1 MIRSIAR
8 TRNSRLGRMF
18 RRIKPAG
25 AEIVLSD
32 SQFMT
37 ELKKEV
43 YRSDRRE
50 FARDLGL
57 VRLKTSS
64 LADDFF
70 ESSSFASLL
79 DRLRISDT
87 IGWYQG
93 DLSILLPESDRNGTF
108 KVANEVTKILS
119 AGGVRVDTAV
129 STYPF
134 DDELVSLAEEVRAL
148 SSELN
153 AYSNDDDDDDA
164 LTGGRRDGRHRD
176 VPVPKSKAF
185 GGSKNLSDD
194 QKEEVLA
201 FQGLNVQETKHRFI
215 PVLRTPWWKRGI
227 DVVGASAGLVL
238 LSPVLVVAAGAIK
251 CSSKGPIFFLQE
263 REGKDGRKFGILK
276 FRTMVVNAE
285 DLQEELLDK
294 SEQDGPAFKL
304 TNDPRVTRVGKYLR
318 KSCIDELPQLLNVLK
333 GDMSLVGPRPLP
345 VKESL
350 ACTAWQRARLSVLP
364 GLTCTWQAYGGR
376 DVKFAQWMQ
385 MDLDYIKRRSFA
397 FDLRLIFDTAC
408 IALLHRGSV

>member
-148 SSELN
+148 SSEVN
-153 AYSNDDDDDDA
+153 AYSDDDDDDDA

-251 CSSKGPIFFLQE
+251 CSSKGPIFFMQE

-385 MDLDYIKRRSFA
+385 MDLDYIKRRSFT